1 MIQTMDAATFKAAE
15 NRHLDG
21 LNSGHFTWNI
31 TDEQLIK
38 YMLKCPH
45 GQGFQSKPF
54 KMANL
59 RWQIT
64 LFPNGETE
72 HNTDDATIYLS
83 PLNMPQLLQ
92 ELDISWIIQCNQTG
106 VGHSSVN
113 KITRHQM
120 SVGGA
125 IIPLS
130 LLKAVCPSSGT
141 LSITVST
148 NILSLKIPL
157 SSYLTK
163 YHLGRLPSSIL
174 NNAIIN
180 TITNTNCSW
189 SLNPDMFHEI
199 TCRDCDVGQRFLSP
213 IYDNLWQLQCQ
224 CDASTLGMASTTF
237 REYYGTLPSKSVHL
251 TGNIGLYL
259 KMVNP
264 PPTTRSVECTVTF
277 SCPEVDTV
285 ERIHFEFDRTNGF
298 ESGIHEFLTKTDVR
312 LRDMESFTFMAD
324 IDVIDVVEFELYE
337 LANEGIVVDEEQ
349 IAEILSPQNQRDR
362 SLMTLQEAKIAMM
375 ESKIESMQQTIE
387 SMQQQIWSNQQ
398 KYVNLEQKMN
408 HIAGS
413 SSKQNEIVDV
423 QREVRSLKALIS
435 QRTEQRD
442 GSWKK
447 AINGVTAKI
456 EALRQ
461 SMQSQPQRNGVI
473 ELRKRV
479 ENLQKELASQYKPRI
494 QSLWSGLQGV
504 VNNVNSM
511 QSVVQ
516 QNASRI
522 MAQKRKGDGVGDIR
536 ERMNRLEINVNRL
549 LNEGSHGDDKEN
561 SELVAVRRWM
571 ISVVKLPQYLDVF
584 IENGFDDLSLI
595 QMMRSND
602 LEDLGIDKKGH
613 RLKIMREIDKLTGSG
628 TTRTEGA

>member
-1 MIQTMDAATFKAAE
+1 
-15 NRHLDG
+15 
-21 LNSGHFTWNI
+21 
-31 TDEQLIK
+31 
-38 YMLKCPH
+38 
-45 GQGFQSKPF
+45 
-54 KMANL
+54 
-59 RWQIT
+59 
-64 LFPNGETE
+64 
-72 HNTDDATIYLS
+72 
-83 PLNMPQLLQ
+83 
-92 ELDISWIIQCNQTG
+92 
-106 VGHSSVN
+106 
-113 KITRHQM
+113 
-120 SVGGA
+120 
-125 IIPLS
+125 
-130 LLKAVCPSSGT
+130 
-141 LSITVST
+141 
-148 NILSLKIPL
+148 
-157 SSYLTK
+157 
-163 YHLGRLPSSIL
+163 
-174 NNAIIN
+174 
-180 TITNTNCSW
+180 
-189 SLNPDMFHEI
+189 
-199 TCRDCDVGQRFLSP
+199 
-213 IYDNLWQLQCQ
+213 
-224 CDASTLGMASTTF
+224 MASTTYQ
-237 REYYGTLPSKSVHL
+237 EHYGTLPSKLAHL
-251 TGNIGLYL
+251 TGNIGIYL
-259 KMVNP
+259 KIVNQ
-264 PPTTRSVECTVTF
+264 PPTMRSAECTVTF
-277 SCPEVDTV
+277 SCPEVDTI
-285 ERIHFEFDRTNGF
+285 ERINFEFNKTNGF
-298 ESGIHEFLTKTDVR
+298 ESGIDEFLTKTDVR
-312 LRDMESFTFMAD
+312 LRDMESITFMVD
-324 IDVIDVVEFELYE
+324 IDVIDVVQFESYE
-337 LANEGIVVDEEQ
+337 LANEGMVVDEEH

-362 SLMTLQEAKIAMM
+362 SLMTLQEAKMAMM
-375 ESKIESMQQTIE
+375 ESKMESMQQTIE

-494 QSLWSGLQGV
+494 QSLWSGLQGI

-511 QSVVQ
+511 QSAVQ

-522 MAQKRKGDGVGDIR
+522 MAQKRKGDEVGDIK
-536 ERMNRLEINVNRL
+536 ERMDRLEMNVNRL
-549 LNEGSHGDDKEN
+549 LNEGSHGDDQEN

-613 RLKIMREIDKLTGSG
+613 RLKIMREIDKLKGSG
-628 TTRTEGA
+628 TTRSEGA